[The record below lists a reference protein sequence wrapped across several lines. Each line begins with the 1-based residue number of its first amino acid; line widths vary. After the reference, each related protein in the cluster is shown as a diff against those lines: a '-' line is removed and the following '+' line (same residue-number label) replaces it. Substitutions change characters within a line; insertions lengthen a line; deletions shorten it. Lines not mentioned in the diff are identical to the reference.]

1 MDEITRDEAH
11 VLVDAALNFDNTDYD
26 VMVQVST
33 GRCGRYADVAVFKM
47 YDEIKLLESKQVPRD
62 ISVWDAVKMIAR
74 YKEEKRNA

>member
-1 MDEITRDEAH
+1 MSISYDDAH

-26 VMVQVST
+26 VMVQVSA
-33 GRCGRYADVAVFKM
+33 GRSGRYAEVVVFKM
-47 YDEIKLLESKQVPRD
+47 YEEIKLLESKQVPRD

>member
-1 MDEITRDEAH
+1 MEEITRDEAH

-26 VMVQVST
+26 VWVQVNA
-33 GRCGRYADVAVFKM
+33 GRSGRYAEVVVFKM
-47 YDEIKLLESKQVPRD
+47 YDEIKLLENKQVPCD

>member
-1 MDEITRDEAH
+1 MEKITSDDAH

-74 YKEEKRNA
+74 YKEEKRDA

>member
-1 MDEITRDEAH
+1 MEEITRDEAH
-11 VLVDAALNFDNTDYD
+11 VLVDAAFNFNNTDYD
-26 VMVQVST
+26 VMVQVNT

-47 YDEIKLLESKQVPRD
+47 YDEIKLLESKEVPRD

>member
-1 MDEITRDEAH
+1 MEKITRDDAH

-47 YDEIKLLESKQVPRD
+47 YD
-62 ISVWDAVKMIAR
+62 
-74 YKEEKRNA
+74 